1 MANVK
6 ARIHLNRQLVA
17 FNIHPKQTKQHSK
30 HQRQPWRSN
39 KNPKTNKKNMLPSYL
54 RVPMSCSASN
64 DPQTPLQNVS
74 IAPEKYL
81 PSQKIS
87 HSQYLPTTS
96 SSLERKSSP
105 PKSQEKHSASKKKL
119 SYKISSLRP
128 EGHSL
133 PNQPQKLPSVSL
145 LSHQKQLPP

>member
-81 PSQKIS
+81 PPQKIS
-87 HSQYLPTTS
+87 PSPYPLPP
-96 SSLERKSSP
+96 SSP
-105 PKSQEKHSASKKKL
+105 PPPPPQKPEKHPASK
-119 SYKISSLRP
+119 R
-128 EGHSL
+128 
-133 PNQPQKLPSVSL
+133 KLPL
-145 LSHQKQLPP
+145 QNIFLPTPRA